1 MWPISQSAYGPH
13 IFSHA
18 YAVLELIVPIPGS
31 PAILHATRSN
41 EVFLRGGSEKKAQ
54 LYGDAKRN
62 TSEDQ
67 QEADYDMIALVRRGP
82 SPFNTE

>member
-1 MWPISQSAYGPH
+1 M
-13 IFSHA
+13 
-18 YAVLELIVPIPGS
+18 
-31 PAILHATRSN
+31 
-41 EVFLRGGSEKKAQ
+41 FLRGGSEKKAQ